1 MIDVEVTI
9 EEVLRETI
17 RRTDSKRKIRKA
29 YYEVLEDHLH
39 AMKERDVIRLLQQI
53 DASGGLVVHDLQ
65 IELFIRV
72 TGRNYTL
79 DGARVNFYK
88 ALLYRQ
94 LEPMLAERLKLR
106 VGPEGEPALP
116 SI

>member
-1 MIDVEVTI
+1 MIDVEATI

-17 RRTDSKRKIRKA
+17 RRIDSKRARRKA

-53 DASGGLVVHDLQ
+53 DAQGGLVVHDLPL
-65 IELFIRV
+65 ELFILG

-79 DGARVNFYK
+79 DGAKANFYK

-94 LEPMLAERLKLR
+94 LEPMLADRLKIR
-106 VGPEGEPALP
+106 IGAGGQPALP
-116 SI
+116 RI

>member
-1 MIDVEVTI
+1 MIDVELTI
-9 EEVLRETI
+9 EAVLRETI
-17 RRTDSKRKIRKA
+17 RRIDSKRAIRKA

-39 AMKERDVIRLLQQI
+39 ATSERDVIRLLQQL
-53 DASGGLVVHDLQ
+53 DAQGGLVVHDLPM
-65 IELFIRV
+65 ELFIRV

-94 LEPMLAERLKLR
+94 LEPLLADRLKLR
-106 VGPEGEPALP
+106 AGPEGQPVFP
-116 SI
+116 VV